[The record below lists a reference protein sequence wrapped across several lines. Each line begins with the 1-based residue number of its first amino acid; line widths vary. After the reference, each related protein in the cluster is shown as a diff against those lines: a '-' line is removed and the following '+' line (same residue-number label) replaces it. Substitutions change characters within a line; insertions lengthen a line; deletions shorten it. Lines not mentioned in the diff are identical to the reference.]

1 MKTTKTT
8 GISLSTE
15 TSIILDALRAQGL
28 PVDQSVVICA
38 LTSPTEGGR
47 EIVLFI
53 QHFPEVIDPMTR
65 VKSREYTR
73 RAIGFFAPGVWQAG
87 EIATGCRI
95 TRTESTEAL
104 TRGHKLVEVQGQV
117 VTHNGMPIYALE
129 ALTRDTEKDVFLRR
143 DSGNGSRI
151 NK

>member
-1 MKTTKTT
+1 MKTKRT

-15 TSIILDALRAQGL
+15 TTVLLDALRAQGL
-28 PVDQSVVICA
+28 PVDSSAVICA
-38 LTSPTEGGR
+38 VTAPTEGGR

-53 QHFPEVIDPMTR
+53 QHFPEKIDPVTR
-65 VKSREYTR
+65 VKIREYTR
-73 RAIGFFAPGVWQAG
+73 RALGFFDPGVWQAG
-87 EIATGCRI
+87 EVATGCRI
-95 TRTESTEAL
+95 TRTETTEAL

-117 VTHNGMPIYALE
+117 ATHNGMPIYSLE
-129 ALTRDTEKDVFLRR
+129 ALTRDTEKDIFLRR